1 MTLFGKTSH
10 SVPIED
16 AHAQDSWKNWF
27 ESHGPRLLLVARQC
41 TRSLADAEDVLQE
54 AFVRFW
60 RHQRNL
66 GGEPLALVVTAIRRA
81 AVDLARRDTRRTGR
95 ELQAEGHDQNEP
107 PLFATPAE
115 GDERR
120 CAIETALLR
129 LPAEQREVLV
139 FKIWWELT
147 FAQIATQLGL
157 SPNTVASRYRYALAA
172 LRQELI
178 AADCHG

>member
-1 MTLFGKTSH
+1 M
-10 SVPIED
+10 EE

-60 RHQRNL
+60 RHQRKL
-66 GGEPLALVVTAIRRA
+66 GGEPMALVVTSIRRA
-81 AVDLARRDTRRTGR
+81 AVDLARRDSRRSNR
-95 ELQAEGHDQNEP
+95 EGQLENDRDGDENA
-107 PLFATPAE
+107 PLFNSMVE
-115 GDERR
+115 GDDRR
-120 CAIETALLR
+120 RAIEAALLR
-129 LPAEQREVLV
+129 LPGEQREVLV
-139 FKIWWELT
+139 LKIWGELT
-147 FAQIATQLGL
+147 FAEIAAQLGL
-157 SPNTVASRYRYALAA
+157 SPNTVASRYRYALTA